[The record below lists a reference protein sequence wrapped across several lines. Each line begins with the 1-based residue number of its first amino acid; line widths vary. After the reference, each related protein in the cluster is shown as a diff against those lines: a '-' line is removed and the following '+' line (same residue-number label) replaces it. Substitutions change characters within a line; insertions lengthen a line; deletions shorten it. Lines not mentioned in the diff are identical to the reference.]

1 MGPDIRVRH
10 YASCVVGDV
19 RYNTLARD
27 KGRKTQNSAVMSTDE
42 HDDVQTE
49 VYGNIT
55 DIVQLQ
61 YISSFEIHRCV
72 VLFCC
77 RWYDQ
82 YAKTK
87 KPRVDE
93 YFRSINIKALY
104 HTDEPYILANQATQI
119 FFLED
124 RLSGYQDWRV
134 VQKFDQRNSFNEVAQ
149 QDDDYIAADVEG
161 SEDAPDMFE
170 DRHINLVGEI
180 FSCRPVDVDELINK
194 TPMFKDIE
202 SEEEDGTGGNYDSY

>member
-1 MGPDIRVRH
+1 MREEGQAVSDTFYALAMGPDTRVRH

-19 RYNTLARD
+19 RYNTLACD
-27 KGRKTQNSAVMSTDE
+27 EGRNAQNSAVMSTDE
-42 HDDVQTE
+42 HKDGQTE
-49 VYGNIT
+49 MYGNIT

-72 VLFCC
+72 VLLSC

-87 KPRVDE
+87 KSRVDV

-104 HTDEPYILANQATQI
+104 RTDEPYILANQATQI

-124 RLSGYQDWRV
+124 RFPGYQDYRV
-134 VQKFDQRNSFNEVAQ
+134 VQKFDQRNSFIEVAQ
-149 QDDDYIAADVEG
+149 QDDDYTAADVEG
-161 SEDAPDMFE
+161 SEDALDMFE
-170 DRHINLVGEI
+170 DRHINLVGENI
-180 FSCRPVDVDELINK
+180 S
-194 TPMFKDIE
+194 
-202 SEEEDGTGGNYDSY
+202 